1 LKKNENGIVW
11 YEGIWKNGNWLYGEW
26 KNGIMFMSKVTKK
39 RKKCKDILEIC
50 KIVDF
55 RQKN

>member
-1 LKKNENGIVW
+1 MEKWNLEKWKLVIWRMKNS
-11 YEGIWKNGNWLYGEW
+11 
-26 KNGIMFMSKVTKK
+26 IMFMSKVTKK